1 MHTELPVA
9 KIFAI
14 GGLISS
20 LRVLLN
26 FLPKPI
32 FAISVTFSNSTH
44 QLIGLIG
51 GTFGLLTGFSLL
63 SGVEILYFGFK
74 LLRRSLKL
82 LWTEKIDG

>member
-1 MHTELPVA
+1 MT
-9 KIFAI
+9 IFFNTALYDQI
-14 GGLISS
+14 ERDKKGSMAS
-20 LRVLLN
+20 
-26 FLPKPI
+26 
-32 FAISVTFSNSTH
+32 H

-82 LWTEKIDG
+82 LWAD